1 MMVFKLDSALY
12 STNLQR
18 KEGETILYINYL
30 GAPMVPSIA
39 DSSEVMGRVI
49 DALID
54 NPEVG
59 RIILVQQRNYN
70 YPYEQ
75 ISTLLEI
82 AQLYTYLLKQE
93 RILSP
98 DKLSLFSGLEFVPS
112 ELSYLLSLLRQDPVS
127 CYLELSRKISTYKRQ
142 ANTPHLEGY
151 LALLSRFRELLFKTR
166 LISSLGDVIETYA
179 IGDRKVYY
187 SLFRPD
193 ILPNFTFT
201 RLVAQIP
208 ENAELID
215 QYEVKNGFE
224 DITIM
229 VLKVSGDSKYLYH
242 IMPPEYS
249 LSEEHHYL
257 LNLGKN
263 VLLDY
268 QPKSEEFVDSEKV
281 RSLFFNVARDLL
293 SELSQNK
300 RIALNYRELNSLAK
314 ILVRQTIGFGLIEVL
329 LFDENL
335 QDIFLNSPV
344 GQNYVFVRHAKYG
357 DCVTNILPSYED
369 ADSWASK
376 LRLQSGRPLD
386 EANPILDTDIFFG
399 TVRARVAAIQRPLSP
414 NGIAYALR
422 RHREDPWT
430 LPLFVNNKMINSFT
444 AGLLSFLIDGS
455 RTMLIAGTRSSGKTS
470 LLGSVMLEVIPSV
483 RTIVIEDTLELPV
496 DSLRKLGY
504 NIQRMKVRSAL
515 LESSTEVEA
524 SEGIRAS
531 LRLGDSA
538 LIVGE
543 VRSSEAKALYEAMRV
558 GALANLVAGTIHGAN
573 PYGVFDRVVN
583 DLGVPV
589 TSFKATDIIA
599 VANPIR
605 TPDGLHYKKRVTQLS
620 EVRKHWVRDPEE
632 ENGFVDLVKYNVEKD
647 ELEPTD
653 DLMNGDSEIVKAI
666 AGNVKGWAGN
676 WDAVWDNIILRG
688 KIKQEI
694 VDVSKKLADPSLMES
709 KFNALSNDMFHRI
722 SEKITREVGLP
733 ISERVFPEWRS
744 WLMNTVKK

>member
-249 LSEEHHYL
+249 FS
-257 LNLGKN
+257 
-263 VLLDY
+263 
-268 QPKSEEFVDSEKV
+268 
-281 RSLFFNVARDLL
+281 
-293 SELSQNK
+293 
-300 RIALNYRELNSLAK
+300 
-314 ILVRQTIGFGLIEVL
+314 
-329 LFDENL
+329 
-335 QDIFLNSPV
+335 
-344 GQNYVFVRHAKYG
+344 
-357 DCVTNILPSYED
+357 D
-369 ADSWASK
+369 AYH
-376 LRLQSGRPLD
+376 
-386 EANPILDTDIFFG
+386 I
-399 TVRARVAAIQRPLSP
+399 
-414 NGIAYALR
+414 
-422 RHREDPWT
+422 
-430 LPLFVNNKMINSFT
+430 
-444 AGLLSFLIDGS
+444 
-455 RTMLIAGTRSSGKTS
+455 
-470 LLGSVMLEVIPSV
+470 
-483 RTIVIEDTLELPV
+483 
-496 DSLRKLGY
+496 
-504 NIQRMKVRSAL
+504 
-515 LESSTEVEA
+515 
-524 SEGIRAS
+524 
-531 LRLGDSA
+531 
-538 LIVGE
+538 
-543 VRSSEAKALYEAMRV
+543 
-558 GALANLVAGTIHGAN
+558 
-573 PYGVFDRVVN
+573 
-583 DLGVPV
+583 
-589 TSFKATDIIA
+589 
-599 VANPIR
+599 
-605 TPDGLHYKKRVTQLS
+605 
-620 EVRKHWVRDPEE
+620 
-632 ENGFVDLVKYNVEKD
+632 
-647 ELEPTD
+647 
-653 DLMNGDSEIVKAI
+653 
-666 AGNVKGWAGN
+666 
-676 WDAVWDNIILRG
+676 
-688 KIKQEI
+688 
-694 VDVSKKLADPSLMES
+694 
-709 KFNALSNDMFHRI
+709 
-722 SEKITREVGLP
+722 
-733 ISERVFPEWRS
+733 
-744 WLMNTVKK
+744 